1 VEAPSSSSFFTSKDL
16 ASSQRRPKKG
26 LKGRERTVILMLDE
40 VIITETP
47 PLYSCYG
54 RIGQSVSVPITG
66 NRDKRILHGAINI
79 STGDVVLFITE
90 EWIKETHQAFLR
102 IVRSNWRGWH
112 IVLFEDR
119 GSPHT
124 ADDSLS
130 LAASLDIEIRRLPR
144 ATPEL
149 NAMDHLWRWVK
160 GRGISNQPTISIDES
175 ADQACQYIFNL
186 SRRERLE
193 KAGILSGHFWLTT

>member
-1 VEAPSSSSFFTSKDL
+1 
-16 ASSQRRPKKG
+16 
-26 LKGRERTVILMLDE
+26 MLDE
-40 VIITETP
+40 VIVTETP

-66 NRDKRILHGAINI
+66 NRAKRILHGAINI
-79 STGDVVLFITE
+79 STGDVALFITE

-102 IVRSNWRGWH
+102 IVRRNWRGWH

-130 LAASLDIEIRRLPR
+130 LAASLNIEIRRLPR

-160 GRGISNQPTISIDES
+160 GRGISNQPTISIDGS

-186 SRRERLE
+186 SRCERLE

>member
-1 VEAPSSSSFFTSKDL
+1 
-16 ASSQRRPKKG
+16 
-26 LKGRERTVILMLDE
+26 MLDE
-40 VIITETP
+40 AIITETP

-79 STGDVVLFITE
+79 CTGDVALFITE

-130 LAASLDIEIRRLPR
+130 LAASLNIEIRRLPR

-160 GRGISNQPTISIDES
+160 GRGISNQPTISIDKS

-193 KAGILSGHFWLTT
+193 KAGILSGDFWLTT